1 MSSRRYL
8 NLYEERS
15 SSRRGLHRRRRIAL
29 KICDKEI
36 KQADGEKISIK
47 PLYSIG
53 EAYIVKTFIDEECFA
68 AQVDLIM
75 NLRKE
80 VKGYIYIYDNSGRIL
95 LKMKYIKL
103 KFRFV
108 EGDPKYKE
116 LFLRVVE
123 HLKIPYKNI
132 NWKKH

>member
-1 MSSRRYL
+1 
-8 NLYEERS
+8 
-15 SSRRGLHRRRRIAL
+15 
-29 KICDKEI
+29 
-36 KQADGEKISIK
+36 
-47 PLYSIG
+47 
-53 EAYIVKTFIDEECFA
+53 EECFA